1 MSANAVLCK
10 LQDVH
15 KTYWRGK
22 VAVRALDGIDFEIRQ
37 NDYLSIM
44 GPSGSGKS
52 TLVHILGCLDTPTT
66 GDYYLD
72 DKLVSKLSDNELA
85 HIRNRFIGFVFQN
98 FSLLPRLSALENVAM
113 PLIYAGAGRR
123 ERLEK
128 AREMLDK
135 VGLADRM
142 AHRPNELSGGECQR
156 VAIARALINNPKI
169 IFADEP
175 TGNLDS
181 STGSEI
187 MDMFDSLVKEGN
199 TIVLVTH
206 DLQVGNHAQKIV
218 TLRDGKIA

>member
-1 MSANAVLCK
+1 MSDNSVICK
-10 LQDVH
+10 LEDVR

-22 VAVRALDGIDFEIRQ
+22 VAVKALDGVDFEIRQ

-52 TLVHILGCLDTPTT
+52 TLVHILGCLDTPTA

-85 HIRNRFIGFVFQN
+85 QIRNRFIGFVFQN
-98 FSLLPRLSALENVAM
+98 FSLLPRLSAQENVAM
-113 PLIYAGAGRR
+113 PLIYAGVGRR
-123 ERLEK
+123 ERFEK

-156 VAIARALINNPKI
+156 VAIARALINNPRI

-181 STGSEI
+181 NTGSEI
-187 MDMFDSLVKEGN
+187 MEIFDGLVKEGN

-206 DLQVGNHAQKIV
+206 DLQVGHHAQKIV
-218 TLRDGKIA
+218 NLKDGKIA

>member
-1 MSANAVLCK
+1 MSDNNVICK
-10 LQDVH
+10 LEDVH

-22 VAVRALDGIDFEIRQ
+22 VPVKALDGIDFEIHQ

-72 DKLVSKLSDNELA
+72 DKLVSKMSDNELA
-85 HIRNRFIGFVFQN
+85 HIRNRYIGFVFQN

-187 MDMFDSLVKEGN
+187 MAIFDSLVKEGN

-218 TLRDGKIA
+218 TMKDGKIA

>member
-1 MSANAVLCK
+1 MSDTATICK

-22 VAVRALDGIDFEIRQ
+22 VAVKALDGIDFDIRQ

-85 HIRNRFIGFVFQN
+85 QIRNRYIGFVFQN
-98 FSLLPRLSALENVAM
+98 FSLLPRLSAQENVAM
-113 PLIYAGAGRR
+113 PLIYAGVSRRGRF
-123 ERLEK
+123 EK
-128 AREMLDK
+128 AREMLGK

-181 STGSEI
+181 RTGSEI
-187 MDMFDSLVKEGN
+187 MEIFDDLVKEGN

-206 DLQVGNHAQKIV
+206 DLQVGNHARKIV
-218 TLRDGKIA
+218 TLKDGRIA